1 MNFLKNKYTGAVT
14 LVLLLQAVAYYAVAA
29 RKEQAP
35 RIGPLMS
42 FPVVIDQW
50 RALREIP
57 LEKEVQ
63 DVLKADDT
71 LNREYANPS
80 IPGSSWLFI
89 AFFKTQ
95 RYGQAPHSPKNCL
108 PGSGWEPTEN
118 TEISVPVP
126 GWSQPIVTN
135 KYVVAHGSE
144 KSVVLYWYQS
154 HNRVIASEY
163 WAKFWLVADSVRYR
177 RSDTAL
183 VRIVVPVMEDR
194 TDAAT
199 QAGVSF
205 IQAIFPKLLTQF
217 SSQGL

>member
-1 MNFLKNKYTGAVT
+1 VKFLKNKYTGVVT
-14 LVLLLQAVAYYAVAA
+14 FVLLLQAVAYYAVAA
-29 RKEQAP
+29 RKEVVP
-35 RIGPLMS
+35 NVGPLSS
-42 FPVVIDQW
+42 FPLVVDQW
-50 RALREIP
+50 QTVREIP

-71 LNREYANPS
+71 MNREYRNPS
-80 IPGSSWLFI
+80 VANSAWLFV

-118 TEISVPVP
+118 TDISIQVP
-126 GWSQPIVTN
+126 GWPTPIVTN
-135 KYVVAHGSE
+135 KYVVSHGSE

-163 WAKFWLVADSVRYR
+163 WAKFWLVADSIRYH

-183 VRIVVPVMEDR
+183 VRIVVPVLNDD
-194 TDAAT
+194 TATAT
-199 QAGVSF
+199 QTGISF
-205 IQAIFPKLLTQF
+205 IQSAFPKLLTR
-217 SSQGL
+217 LTM